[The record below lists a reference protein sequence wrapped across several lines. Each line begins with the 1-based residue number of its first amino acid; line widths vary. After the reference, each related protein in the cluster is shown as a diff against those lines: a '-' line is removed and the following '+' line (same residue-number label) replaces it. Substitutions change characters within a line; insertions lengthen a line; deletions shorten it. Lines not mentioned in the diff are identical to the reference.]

1 VILTNNEIQSLADF
15 AIIIAR
21 EAGELVMSYYKT
33 GMEAQVKSDGSPL
46 TAADQASHD
55 IIIESLL
62 KTGFP
67 IVSEEAKELPFDS
80 AYYWLVDP
88 LDGTKDFIAATD
100 EFTINIALI
109 YQEMPVMGVVYAPA
123 LDELYTGIPGLG
135 AWMEQDGK
143 RKSSSFEPESLGL
156 RMAVSRFHDHAD
168 TLLFAKENHVQEM
181 LPLGAA
187 LKYGRLAMAQ
197 IDVYP
202 RMVGTSEWD
211 TAAGQ
216 AVLEAAGGAII
227 DYETR
232 QPLRYGKINRRNK
245 AFIAIRMP
253 YTFNDFSS

>member
-1 VILTNNEIQSLADF
+1 MT
-15 AIIIAR
+15 
-21 EAGELVMSYYKT
+21 YYKT
-33 GMEAQVKSDGSPL
+33 GIEAEIKSDGSPL

-55 IIIESLL
+55 FITERLL
-62 KTGFP
+62 KTRFP

-109 YQEMPVMGVVYAPA
+109 HHQKPVMGVIYAPA
-123 LDELYTGIPGLG
+123 LDELYTGIPGWG
-135 AWMEQDGK
+135 AWMEQGGK
-143 RKSSSFEPESLGL
+143 RKSSSFEPESQGL

-168 TLLFAKENHVQEM
+168 TLLFAKENYVKEL

-202 RMVGTSEWD
+202 RMIGTSEWD

-245 AFIAIRMP
+245 AFIALRHP
-253 YTFNDFSS
+253 YHFENFVVKFKS